1 MMVAVVSLSKL
12 NVDLAQGIQ
21 AVLLDMGV
29 AHEVAFTLVLHKEGH
44 TTYCGNG
51 DPEQERM
58 RLQHLL
64 SSWDT
69 VVVQDV
75 PGPLDKPI

>member
-1 MMVAVVSLSKL
+1 MAEAVSLSKL

-21 AVLLDMGV
+21 AILMDMGL
-29 AHEVAFTLVLHKEGH
+29 ANEVAFTLVLHKGPH

-51 DPEQERM
+51 KPEQERG

-64 SSWDT
+64 TSWDS

-75 PGPLDKPI
+75 PGPLDKPV